1 MELDYRLIGNRIG
14 ARRRYLG
21 FGQEQL
27 AQTVGLSKTHIS
39 NIENGR
45 ATPSLEAVVS
55 LADALQTT
63 PDAFLLGANRDLNSN
78 DHRTLAAQIG
88 ACSEQDRQYLSIIV
102 EAIVEKSR
110 NDIK

>member
-14 ARRRYLG
+14 ARRNYLG

-39 NIENGR
+39 NIENGKT
-45 ATPSLEAVVS
+45 TPSLEAVVS

-63 PDAFLLGANRDLNSN
+63 PDAFLLGVNRDLTSN
-78 DHRTLAAQIG
+78 DYRTLAAQIK

-102 EAIVEKSR
+102 DAIVEKSR
-110 NDIK
+110 NNIK